1 MRRWI
6 TAVGVVVATTLC
18 SCSQRV
24 DLELY
29 RSVASVA
36 PLSEQTTELLLADFM
51 PAVEG
56 LILSAEQQEGL
67 SISYDGGVVEVVNI
81 DAPVLGLLRFAREE
95 QPVDI
100 LYMVK
105 PMESV
110 SPSLKLFTVES
121 KDRRLINVGFTERP
135 DKVIALW
142 QNRAVGCD
150 LVEMYSDNVE
160 VTIPAFA
167 ESMERSYIRVYASKG
182 NSIYSDVLIPLQWG
196 RVVDSTDDIT
206 RHDPHAQVIYSLMI
220 DRFEN
225 GNSEN
230 DRPLNHPD
238 VLPIVDYMGGD
249 LEGITQRIKSSF
261 FTDLG
266 ISTIWLSPITQNPY
280 DAWGLNENP
289 HTKFSGYHGY
299 WPIYTTVIDERFGT
313 DEELRELLDEA
324 HSRGINVILDYV
336 ANHLHIDSPVLQQN
350 PDWVTPGVLPDGR
363 ENIALWDEQR
373 LTTWFDKHI
382 PTLDLEREE
391 VVKPMTDS
399 ALYWLAN
406 YNFDGF
412 RHDASKHIPEG
423 YWRMLTT
430 KMKNRFPDRSIYQIG
445 ETYGSPELIGSY
457 VRSGMMDAQF
467 DFNVYDRATWTF
479 GGESGDFNDLISEL
493 QRSHATYGA
502 HNVMGY
508 ISGNH
513 DRPRFISLA
522 GGSLTWDEDHKV
534 AGWTRNVDVGGND
547 SYQRSLMLNA
557 FMLTIPGVPTIYQG
571 DEYGVPG
578 GNDPDN
584 RHMMQFEGY
593 KIEEQRNRDAVA
605 ELANYRHGS
614 MPLIYGDML
623 PLYTSADIVAFARIY
638 RGEAVVVAFNKSH
651 ESASIEVELPRN
663 VTPLQGVAIG
673 DGQVNGSTIELPAMS
688 YVLFTNR

>member
-1 MRRWI
+1 MRGLI
-6 TAVGVVVATTLC
+6 TVVGVVAATTLY

-24 DLELY
+24 DIELN

-36 PLSEQTTELLLADFM
+36 PLSEQTTQLHLTDFM

-56 LILSAEQQEGL
+56 LTLSTQQQSGL
-67 SISYDGGVVEVVNI
+67 TIRNNGDTLEVINN
-81 DAPVLGLLRFAREE
+81 DAPALGLLRFERDG
-95 QPVDI
+95 QRTDI
-100 LYMVK
+100 VYTK
-105 PMESV
+105 SPMNRT
-110 SPSLKLFTVES
+110 SPNLKLFTVES
-121 KDRRLINVGFTERP
+121 GDRGIKIGFTERP
-135 DKVIALW
+135 DKVVALW
-142 QNRAVGCD
+142 QNRELEDG
-150 LVEMYSDNVE
+150 LIEMRNNNIEVE
-160 VTIPAFA
+160 IPSYAT
-167 ESMERSYIRVYASKG
+167 SLERSYIRLYAAKG
-182 NSIYSDVLIPLQWG
+182 DSLFSDILVPLERG
-196 RVVDSTDDIT
+196 KVVESTDQIT

-225 GNSEN
+225 GKSDN
-230 DRPLNHPD
+230 DKPLNDPE

-249 LEGITQRIKSSF
+249 LVGITQRIKSGF

-289 HTKFSGYHGY
+289 RTKFSGYHGY
-299 WPIYTTVIDERFGT
+299 WPIYTTVIDERFGN
-313 DEELRELLDEA
+313 DKELRELLDEA
-324 HSRGINVILDYV
+324 HSRGIKIILDYV

-363 ENIALWDEQR
+363 DNIALWDEQR

-406 YNFDGF
+406 YDFDGF

-423 YWRMLTT
+423 YWRMLTE
-430 KMKNRFPDRSIYQIG
+430 KMKNRFPERAIYQIG

-479 GGESGDFNDLISEL
+479 GGDSGDFNDLMAEL

-522 GGSLTWDEDHKV
+522 GGSLSWDEDHKA
-534 AGWTRNVDVGGND
+534 AGWTRDIGVGAND

-584 RHMMQFEGY
+584 RHMMQFDGY
-593 KIEEQRNRDAVA
+593 KAEEQRNRDAVA
-605 ELANYRHGS
+605 ELANYRHSS
-614 MPLIYGDML
+614 MPLIYGDLL
-623 PLYTSADIVAFARIY
+623 PLYTSTDVVVFARIY
-638 RGEAVVVAFNKSH
+638 RGEVVAIAFNKSH
-651 ESASIEVELPRN
+651 QSATIEVELPDN
-663 VTPLQGVAIG
+663 IAPLQSVVIG
-673 DGQVNGSTIELPAMS
+673 NGQVNGTTIEVSAMG